1 MIGTLNQIK
10 RGHNDI
16 LNDICLTMNGIESQF
31 SDLKINQEDIEEKL
45 KFIWDEIYEGRAKR
59 AIGYK

>member
-1 MIGTLNQIK
+1 
-10 RGHNDI
+10 
-16 LNDICLTMNGIESQF
+16 MNGIESQF